1 MDLPVVSGIC
11 SLSPA
16 AIHVVTAAQNL
27 GIPSLLN
34 LESDGVRIDPESRQL
49 ITGEGRIV
57 REGDWV
63 TISSRWRSLFLGKA
77 VYAPARLL
85 RFMSGEF
92 VELKPIERPRFEQ
105 LARDYA
111 AYRALMEKVGAADF
125 GSLQELGHALRYGRL
140 RQSARA
146 GEFINRSFD
155 LNEHRL
161 VDRLLDATLGTHLV
175 NLAAFEK
182 LTANRQIRLLRSAM
196 DLCRERGLS
205 GYEAGAFVLGGF
217 VRPEWP
223 GSFWK
228 AFGPDEIIRLINEW
242 VLHQKYLALMDAVDE
257 RQLRRLRDE
266 ILTHGLPQLRVN
278 PVFVRGFMPLKL
290 TGIKL
295 PTDGPERSRPPDSR
309 SRDLSSPALRGF
321 LRFLRRAQ
329 PEAPCAGSA
338 KPRACPC
345 RGRTK

>member
-1 MDLPVVSGIC
+1 VVSGIC

-34 LESDGVRIDPESRQL
+34 LESDGVRIDPVRREMTNRA
-49 ITGEGRIV
+49 GRII

-63 TISSRWRSLFLGKA
+63 TVSSRWRNLYLGKA
-77 VYAPARLL
+77 VFAPARLL
-85 RFMSGEF
+85 RFMSGEH
-92 VELKPIERPRFEQ
+92 VELPPAERPRFEQ

-146 GEFINRSFD
+146 AEFINRSFD
-155 LNEHRL
+155 LNEARL
-161 VDRLLDATLGTHLV
+161 VDRLMEATLGTHLV

-182 LTANRQIRLLRSAM
+182 LTPDRQVRLLRSAM
-196 DLCRERGLS
+196 SFCRDRGVS

-223 GSFWK
+223 GSFWR
-228 AFGPDEIIRLINEW
+228 AFGSDEIVRLVNEW

-266 ILTHGLPQLRVN
+266 ILTHGLPQLRVT

-290 TGIKL
+290 AGIRL
-295 PTDGPERSRPPDSR
+295 PVEGEDGLDPQTAEVAACLDRPYGDFYDFSDEWSLNQLKRICESEGLP
-309 SRDLSSPALRGF
+309 L
-321 LRFLRRAQ
+321 
-329 PEAPCAGSA
+329 
-338 KPRACPC
+338 PRADE
-345 RGRTK
+345 R